1 MKPDLNA
8 MPVKVD
14 EWLASP
20 ASEGWRLLWLT
31 LENGE
36 SGVLVPVEGLKVA
49 HCCRKSPAITPCG
62 IAGLIAKHFDEL
74 FALYRYVLT
83 GLLLVALAVIACGAV
98 ARLGWRKGLISRC
111 LRCFRWAVVWR
122 CWR

>member
-1 MKPDLNA
+1 

-31 LENGE
+31 LENGA
-36 SGVLVPVEGLKVA
+36 SGVLVPVEGVKNSAALQEI
-49 HCCRKSPAITPCG
+49 SSYYPCG
-62 IAGLIAKHFDEL
+62 IAWVDRKNTFDEL

-83 GLLLVALAVIACGAV
+83 SLLLVALAVIACGAV
-98 ARLGWRKGLISRC
+98 ARSAGAKGLSAWC
-111 LRCFRWAVVWR
+111 LRCFRWAAVWL
-122 CWR
+122 CWRLAGRR

>member
-1 MKPDLNA
+1 
-8 MPVKVD
+8 MPVNVD

-36 SGVLVPVEGLKVA
+36 SGVLVPVEGV
-49 HCCRKSPAITPCG
+49 KSSALMQEIATYYPCG
-62 IAGLIAKHFDEL
+62 IARVDRKSTFDEL

-98 ARLGWRKGLISRC
+98 ARLGWRKGLISPC